1 MIRGRADDVRV
12 WMPVLLFSC
21 VLLAACAGNTSRPG
35 AAAAVSDVD
44 LNALYARIDVATA
57 RFDTAV
63 ALYEQGDAAGAASE
77 FGTARSELREIADAC
92 LGLSGCDVRRVLA
105 AQDALLVRQG
115 RYLAGA
121 TEDAEPI
128 DAAATLEGE
137 GDSPVLLA
145 MPEAART
152 VALLNGRD
160 LAKVIKLNEPV
171 KAALEEWL
179 TWLRPQLLDTWE
191 NYQYMRHRMFPEY
204 QKTGLPEALLFGILA
219 KESGGRVHAV
229 SRAGAAGPLQF
240 MPATGARF
248 GLVRGDGFDRRFD
261 PAESAR
267 ANAAYLNERFAE
279 LNGNLALA
287 LAAYNGGEGRI
298 ARLSN
303 RGAKD
308 FWSPQ
313 VFNALPAE
321 TREYVPMVLAAA
333 WLFLHPE
340 RYNLS
345 LASYDPVA
353 TTIRLER
360 ELSINELA
368 VCLGQQGN
376 PRGWFRHLRN
386 LNPRWEAGTRLPVGT
401 ELELPAAARDA
412 YLGQCQDGPML
423 AMSRELHDARPP
435 VVPAMAARGG
445 RAAATAGSYVVKS
458 GDSLHAIAK
467 RQGCSVQAIAHANA
481 VRAPKYLIKPG
492 QRLTLAGCAR

>member
-1 MIRGRADDVRV
+1 MRTLLLL
-12 WMPVLLFSC
+12 PLLFLTGC
-21 VLLAACAGNTSRPG
+21 AANAPRSDSRAPVSE
-35 AAAAVSDVD
+35 AA
-44 LNALYARIDVATA
+44 LNALYGRIDAATA
-57 RFDTAV
+57 RFDVAV
-63 ALYEQGDAAGAASE
+63 AMYEKGDVAMAASE
-77 FGTARSELREIADAC
+77 FGSARAELRDIAGQC
-92 LGLSGCDVRRVLA
+92 LEQAGCDVRRVIA

-115 RYLAGA
+115 RYLTGA
-121 TEDAEPI
+121 TDDANPVDSGE
-128 DAAATLEGE
+128 ALEGE

-145 MPEAART
+145 MPASART
-152 VALLNGRD
+152 VSLLNGKD
-160 LAKVIKLNEPV
+160 LAKVIELNEPV
-171 KAALEEWL
+171 KAAMEEWL
-179 TWLRPQLLDTWE
+179 TWMRPQLLDTWE

-204 QKTGLPEALLFGILA
+204 EKTGLPEALLFGIMA

-248 GLVRGDGFDRRFD
+248 GLNRGGSFDLRFD
-261 PAESAR
+261 PQESTR

-303 RGAKD
+303 KGAHD

-345 LASYDPVA
+345 LAQYDASPV
-353 TTIRLER
+353 TISLKQEM
-360 ELSINELA
+360 SINELN
-368 VCLGQQGN
+368 VCIGQHGN

-386 LNPRWEAGTRLPVGT
+386 LNARWEAGRRIPAGT
-401 ELELPAAARDA
+401 ELELPAVALDA
-412 YLGQCQDGPML
+412 YLRQCQEGPML
-423 AMSRELHDARPP
+423 AMSRELHEARPP
-435 VVPAMAARGG
+435 VAPAVAARGTSTG
-445 RAAATAGSYVVKS
+445 SAGSYVVKS
-458 GDSLHAIAK
+458 GDSLHAIA
-467 RQGCSVQAIAHANA
+467 RNNGCTVQGLAQANGI
-481 VRAPKYLIKPG
+481 RAPRYLIKPG
-492 QRLTLAGCAR
+492 QRLTLAGCRRR